1 MDVRKLNIGS
11 ALEAFSR
18 GEFTP
23 LELAEQCLSNVK
35 RHKDLNFIV
44 SVNPMALESAADS
57 TERIRTG
64 LEMRRLECIPVLA
77 TGYDMPT
84 TAGAGVMKGILA
96 KAYADTAELLRK
108 EGAVIIGKTNMTEW
122 AHFTSTDM
130 PFGFSCLGGQ
140 TYNYYGRDLE
150 VFGSSS
156 GSCVGTAAGAPSI
169 AIPVKRAEKGF
180 FGITLFCRPG
190 DDGKLL
196 SFAEKFIEIIK
207 R

>member
-1 MDVRKLNIGS
+1 
-11 ALEAFSR
+11 
-18 GEFTP
+18 
-23 LELAEQCLSNVK
+23 
-35 RHKDLNFIV
+35 
-44 SVNPMALESAADS
+44 
-57 TERIRTG
+57 
-64 LEMRRLECIPVLA
+64 
-77 TGYDMPT
+77 
-84 TAGAGVMKGILA
+84 MKGILA

>member
-64 LEMRRLECIPVLA
+64 LEMRRLECIPVLVKDNVA
-77 TGYDMPT
+77 
-84 TAGAGVMKGILA
+84 
-96 KAYADTAELLRK
+96 
-108 EGAVIIGKTNMTEW
+108 
-122 AHFTSTDM
+122 TDM
-130 PFGFSCLGGQ
+130 
-140 TYNYYGRDLE
+140 
-150 VFGSSS
+150 
-156 GSCVGTAAGAPSI
+156 I
-169 AIPVKRAEKGF
+169 
-180 FGITLFCRPG
+180 CR
-190 DDGKLL
+190 LL
-196 SFAEKFIEIIK
+196 QEQVL
-207 R
+207 